1 MSFQQQ
7 YVTNVYDKIADR
19 FSTTRAYLW
28 RGVKEFILDLNS
40 NSLILD
46 AGCGNG
52 KNMFRKDCS
61 FIGIDS
67 SQSMVDI
74 VKGQNKTAIVADIR
88 NIPFDDDYFDATIS
102 IAVIHHLDSFIKRKD
117 AVDELIRVTKSG
129 GKIFIQVWEDMV
141 NKGKKFELI
150 DENSTDYLVSWD
162 NRDGKEYKRYYH
174 LFKNGELED
183 LVDTTKVD
191 IIDNFYECQN
201 WCVVL
206 KKKNK

>member
-1 MSFQQQ
+1 MSFQEQ

-52 KNMFRKDCS
+52 KNMFRKDCR

-88 NIPFDDDYFDATIS
+88 NIPFDDNYFDATIS
-102 IAVIHHLDSFIKRKD
+102 IAVIHHLESYTKRKD
-117 AVDELIRVTKSG
+117 AIDELVRVTKSG

-183 LVDTTKVD
+183 LVDTEKVD

-201 WCVVL
+201 WCVVFQ
-206 KKKNK
+206 KK

>member
-74 VKGQNKTAIVADIR
+74 VKGQNNTAIVADTR
-88 NIPFDDDYFDATIS
+88 KIPFDNDYFDATIS
-102 IAVIHHLDSFIKRKD
+102 IAVIHHLDSYTKRKD

-150 DENSTDYLVSWD
+150 GENSTDYLVSWD
-162 NRDGKEYKRYYH
+162 NRDGTDYKRYYH

-206 KKKNK
+206 QKK

>member
-19 FSTTRAYLW
+19 FSITRAYLW

-74 VKGQNKTAIVADIR
+74 VNGQNKKAIVADICKV
-88 NIPFDDDYFDATIS
+88 PFNNNYFDATIS
-102 IAVIHHLDSFIKRKD
+102 IAVIHHLESYTKRKD
-117 AVDELIRVTKSG
+117 AIDELIRVTKSG

-206 KKKNK
+206 QKK

>member
-52 KNMFRKDCS
+52 KNMFRKDCH

-74 VKGQNKTAIVADIR
+74 VKGQYKTAIIADICR
-88 NIPFDDDYFDATIS
+88 VPFDDDYFDATIS
-102 IAVIHHLDSFIKRKD
+102 IAVIHHLDSYIKRKD

-150 DENSTDYLVSWD
+150 GENSTDYLVSWD
-162 NRDGKEYKRYYH
+162 NRDGKDYKRYYH

-206 KKKNK
+206 QKK

>member
-7 YVTNVYDKIADR
+7 YVTNVYDKIAER

-74 VKGQNKTAIVADIR
+74 VKGQNNTAIVADTR
-88 NIPFDDDYFDATIS
+88 KIPFDNDYFDATIS
-102 IAVIHHLDSFIKRKD
+102 IAVIHHLDSYTKRKD

-150 DENSTDYLVSWD
+150 GENSTDYLVSWD
-162 NRDGKEYKRYYH
+162 NRDGTDYKRYYH

-206 KKKNK
+206 QKK

>member
-1 MSFQQQ
+1 MSFQYQ

-28 RGVKEFILDLNS
+28 RGVKEFILELNS

-52 KNMFRKDCS
+52 KNMFRKDCR

-88 NIPFDDDYFDATIS
+88 RIPFDDDYFDATIS

-150 DENSTDYLVSWD
+150 NENSTDYLVSWD

-174 LFKNGELED
+174 LFKNGELEE
-183 LVDTTKVD
+183 LVDTTKVE

-206 KKKNK
+206 QKK